1 VHPKKFGSFKRLK
14 NLFECYV
21 FWVPGKNKATFS
33 PSQRFDERMLLHA
46 CHESPN
52 DNRIGIDTLRNEA
65 GTHRRSP
72 LRARKYRENMDPN
85 DEAAAA

>member
-1 VHPKKFGSFKRLK
+1 VHPKKFGSFKRLE
-14 NLFECYV
+14 NLFERYV

-52 DNRIGIDTLRNEA
+52 DNRIGVNTLRNEA
-65 GTHRRSP
+65 GTHRGSP